1 MTSKKPKDINWPVP
15 LRERDNSLGV
25 AVREYAQST
34 EETRGDAAVYT
45 RVLAQVGRRSRRV
58 PMIAAGLAT
67 AGVLAVVALVVLHRD
82 AAVPTGTV
90 ASKSALF
97 VSAPSPRLAST
108 EAPPPTAQPS
118 RTPPVSTPPI
128 ASIRLGTL
136 PASLPAGTVDLVGQA
151 TAVLSPDAVASGRAR
166 AGNTEV
172 VLSKGSIELRVLP
185 RAPGQQFTVN
195 AGPYRFTVVGIAFT
209 VSQTRSR
216 IELVVSEGK
225 VVVSRGTKRLATVG
239 AGAEWAVDM
248 NSAANSAARK
258 FVAGGAA
265 ELTVA
270 EPVAGAGGRS
280 RSRQPVPGSEPDPAP
295 EPVSGVAR
303 VEPPSPT
310 APPLAPAPATPM
322 AAAATFPTRA
332 ATPTV
337 VYSPATPAAVA
348 AAPTA
353 RAETPAPAA
362 PAAAHRDCGQLA
374 ASKHARE
381 AVNCYQDQAVQNG
394 LAGETAQYEVA
405 RLWRDSLGEPG
416 RALAALQTQRSR
428 FPNGVLRTEADLSI
442 IELLP
447 RLGRHADA
455 LAESEQFLTAHP
467 KAERSGEIHLL
478 RGNIY
483 REVLRDLD
491 HAEREYARAAEAG
504 GRVGDD
510 SRFLHAVCL
519 EALGRVDEARKAYA
533 AYLLK
538 PGATHAQEAK
548 KRLEGLRP

>member
-270 EPVAGAGGRS
+270 EPVAGAGADS
-280 RSRQPVPGSEPDPAP
+280 RSRVRSRIRPRNRCRAWREWSRLHLQRP
-295 EPVSGVAR
+295 R
-303 VEPPSPT
+303 W
-310 APPLAPAPATPM
+310 PLPRQRPWRPR
-322 AAAATFPTRA
+322 PR
-332 ATPTV
+332 
-337 VYSPATPAAVA
+337 S
-348 AAPTA
+348 
-353 RAETPAPAA
+353 
-362 PAAAHRDCGQLA
+362 QLA
-374 ASKHARE
+374 QQHPQLFIRRQPLRRLQPHLPLVQRHPRLQRQPPRTAIAGSSPRASTHAR
-381 AVNCYQDQAVQNG
+381 Q
-394 LAGETAQYEVA
+394 
-405 RLWRDSLGEPG
+405 
-416 RALAALQTQRSR
+416 
-428 FPNGVLRTEADLSI
+428 
-442 IELLP
+442 
-447 RLGRHADA
+447 
-455 LAESEQFLTAHP
+455 
-467 KAERSGEIHLL
+467 
-478 RGNIY
+478 
-483 REVLRDLD
+483 
-491 HAEREYARAAEAG
+491 
-504 GRVGDD
+504 
-510 SRFLHAVCL
+510 
-519 EALGRVDEARKAYA
+519 
-533 AYLLK
+533 
-538 PGATHAQEAK
+538 
-548 KRLEGLRP
+548 